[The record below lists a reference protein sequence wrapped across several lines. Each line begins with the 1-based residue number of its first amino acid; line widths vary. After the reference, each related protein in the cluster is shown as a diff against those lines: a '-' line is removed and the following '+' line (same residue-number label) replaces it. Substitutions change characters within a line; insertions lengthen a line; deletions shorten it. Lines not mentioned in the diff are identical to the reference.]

1 MDDEILELNLKIDG
15 WISLLNRYR
24 ETKDD
29 VRDIRN
35 EDDKYIAYR
44 YLLDAE
50 ECLDE
55 ALENLSCLSE
65 FEYD

>member
-1 MDDEILELNLKIDG
+1 MDNEILELNLKIDG

-35 EDDKYIAYR
+35 EDDKFMAYN

-55 ALENLSCLSE
+55 ALENLSELSE
-65 FEYD
+65 FEYE